1 VREFEIWARMAHREG
16 DRVALGVWVLHW
28 AQIAIWGISLAGCAW
43 YHAPFG
49 WTALLLFVALAS
61 TIGTAVIYYGHQLD
75 VGRTYLE
82 KCSTE
87 IQKLVSELSRD
98 HL

>member
-1 VREFEIWARMAHREG
+1 MAHREG
-16 DRVALGVWVLHW
+16 DRVAFGVWVLHW
-28 AQIAIWGISLAGCAW
+28 AQITIWSISLAACAW
-43 YHAPFG
+43 FGAPLA
-49 WTALLLFVALAS
+49 WIALLLFVALAS